1 MPFYRW
7 IDKKTG
13 KEVEVLRI
21 FADYENPP
29 TEEEAPDIKEPEWER
44 QVSGGQSVVKSW
56 NWGAGK
62 GNW

>member
-1 MPFYRW
+1 MW

-21 FADYENPP
+21 FADYEKPP
-29 TEEEAPDIKEPEWER
+29 TKEEAPDLEDPEWER
-44 QVSGGQSVVKSW
+44 QVGGNQSVLKSW